1 MRHDAG
7 RPRTGTGGR
16 EEAEPAGAM
25 TTRQVLDG
33 REPVRL
39 VFEADDA
46 TMMFLCGTTD
56 DLDDGVEVDTDRL
69 LELDPSLSEVLQL
82 SPGLCAHRQSGEER
96 WEIGPREAPSELGI
110 LTSRPVAEGTEPV
123 RVVVHDH
130 EGDWQFVCGT
140 TNHASDAMIV
150 GVNHILDLDPTL
162 EELLDL
168 PRGTR
173 AFREEPGDPWR
184 HEPYKP
190 GRRRAWV
197 RDQLSRLRTGT
208 RR

>member
-1 MRHDAG
+1 
-7 RPRTGTGGR
+7 
-16 EEAEPAGAM
+16 M

-39 VFEADDA
+39 VFETDDGP
-46 TMMFLCGTTD
+46 MMFLCRTTD
-56 DLDDGVEVDTDRL
+56 DLDDGVDVATCQL
-69 LELDPSLSEVLQL
+69 LELDPSSREVLRLPQ
-82 SPGLCAHRQSGEER
+82 GLCAHRQSRGER
-96 WEIGPREAPSELGI
+96 WEIEPREAPSELGN

-130 EGDWQFVCGT
+130 EGHWQFVCGT

-162 EELLDL
+162 EELSTC
-168 PRGTR
+168 RGAR
-173 AFREEPGDPWR
+173 GR

-197 RDQLSRLRTGT
+197 RDQLSRLRTDT